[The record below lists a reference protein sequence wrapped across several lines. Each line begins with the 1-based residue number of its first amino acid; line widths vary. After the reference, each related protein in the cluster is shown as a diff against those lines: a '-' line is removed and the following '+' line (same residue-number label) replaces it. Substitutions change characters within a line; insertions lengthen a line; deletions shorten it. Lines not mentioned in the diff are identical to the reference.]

1 MNEQIMRAFADEME
15 TIQKEAGIG
24 SFLASGFK
32 GLGTVGKRSLSQH
45 GDILK
50 KLWARGQRGGGGTWG
65 SIKQIAKSPYGR
77 MGAAAGLT
85 GLAGYGAYK
94 ATLGRDR
101 RRQQQ
106 Y

>member
-1 MNEQIMRAFADEME
+1 MDEQTMKAFADEME
-15 TIQKEAGIG
+15 KISGIG
-24 SFLASGFK
+24 SFLASGFRS
-32 GLGTVGKRSLSQH
+32 LGTIGKRSWGQH
-45 GDILK
+45 KDILK
-50 KLWARGQRGGGGTWG
+50 KLWERGQRGGGGTWG
-65 SIKQIAKSPYGR
+65 GIKQIAKSPYGR

-101 RRQQQ
+101 QQPR